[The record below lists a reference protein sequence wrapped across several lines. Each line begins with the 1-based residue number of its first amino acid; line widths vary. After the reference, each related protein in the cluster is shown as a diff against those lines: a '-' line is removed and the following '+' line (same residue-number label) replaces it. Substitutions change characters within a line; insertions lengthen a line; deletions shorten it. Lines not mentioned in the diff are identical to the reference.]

1 MTKQKVVTTVR
12 EYIMVELEAKKLDI
26 DDLNV
31 SALNKEIRESLDA
44 LVESAS
50 GGLSEIEDEQI

>member
-1 MTKQKVVTTVR
+1 MTKQKAVTTVR
-12 EYIMVELEAKKLDI
+12 EYIMAELESKKLDI

-50 GGLSEIEDEQI
+50 GGLNEIEDEQI

>member
-12 EYIMVELEAKKLDI
+12 EYIMAELEAKKLDI

>member
-1 MTKQKVVTTVR
+1 MTKQKAVTTVR
-12 EYIMVELEAKKLDI
+12 EYIMVELESKKLDI

>member
-1 MTKQKVVTTVR
+1 MTKQKAVTTVR
-12 EYIMVELEAKKLDI
+12 EYIMAELESKKLDI